1 MAERHGMMAL
11 SEPPDTSARRP
22 LLIAAG
28 GVALVLVLLVLW
40 LALSGPPAKKGVT
53 VAVSLPVPAAAPPPA
68 LAESPPAD
76 AATMEQQTAPQP
88 TGKLPDF
95 NGGALL
101 PAPDTDLIE
110 KGANGFLPVIGHDG
124 RKAWQVYARPFDLAD
139 KRPRVAIV
147 INDLG
152 PSATMID
159 TAINH
164 LPGGVSLGFVPYR
177 ARLGEWINLARAS
190 GHEVLLNLPMEPVN
204 YPTDDPGPEA
214 LLTALD
220 PPTNQERLNWV
231 LSQATGYVGLV
242 GLMGSRFS
250 TSHDDMLPVLQ
261 ALQHRGLLYV
271 DNRASPQSVVP
282 DISGDIGLAVTF
294 ANRQLDQ
301 DQDKASIDKKLAELE
316 DVAKRNGGAVGL
328 SHPIPVVME
337 RIAVWAQ
344 TVEDRGV
351 VLAPVSA
358 VIDKT
363 KPPTPAPKTP
373 APAEGAAKD
382 KPAAAPAAPA
392 GKAPP
397 APAAPVAATPPKA
410 AQ

>member
-1 MAERHGMMAL
+1 MMAL
-11 SEPPDTSARRP
+11 SEPTDTRARRP

-28 GVALVLVLLVLW
+28 GVALLLVLLVLW
-40 LALSGPPAKKGVT
+40 LVLSGPPAKMGVT
-53 VAVSLPVPAAAPPPA
+53 VAVAPPVPAATPPVATTAP
-68 LAESPPAD
+68 AESPPAD
-76 AATMEQQTAPQP
+76 TATMEQQTAPQP

-124 RKAWQVYARPFDLAD
+124 RKPWQVYARPFDLAD
-139 KRPRVAIV
+139 KRPRVAIL

-282 DISGDIGLAVTF
+282 DIAGDIDLAVTF

-316 DVAKRNGGAVGL
+316 DIAKRNGGAVGL

-337 RIAVWAQ
+337 RVAVWAQ

-363 KPPTPAPKTP
+363 KLPTPAPKMP
-373 APAEGAAKD
+373 APAEAAPKD
-382 KPAAAPAAPA
+382 KPAPA
-392 GKAPP
+392 GKAAPP
-397 APAAPVAATPPKA
+397 APTPAAATPPKA

>member
-1 MAERHGMMAL
+1 MTTL
-11 SEPPDTSARRP
+11 SEPSDLRARRP

-28 GVALVLVLLVLW
+28 GVALLLVLLVLW
-40 LALSGPPAKKGVT
+40 LALSGPPVKKGVT
-53 VAVSLPVPAAAPPPA
+53 VAVSLPVPAAAPPAPA
-68 LAESPPAD
+68 EAPPPD
-76 AATMEQQTAPQP
+76 NTATMEAQTAPQP

-124 RKAWQVYARPFDLAD
+124 RKPWQVYARPFDLAD
-139 KRPRVAIV
+139 KRPRIAIV

-164 LPGGVSLGFVPYR
+164 LPGGVTLGFVPYR

-250 TSHDDMLPVLQ
+250 TSHDDMLPILQ
-261 ALQHRGLLYV
+261 SLQHRGLLYV
-271 DNRASPQSVVP
+271 DNRSSPQSVVS

-294 ANRQLDQ
+294 ANRQLDTE
-301 DQDKASIDKKLAELE
+301 QDKASIDKKLAELE
-316 DVAKRNGGAVGL
+316 DIAKRNGIAVGL

-337 RIAVWAQ
+337 RVGVWAQ
-344 TVEDRGV
+344 TAEERGV

-358 VIDKT
+358 VIDRT
-363 KPPTPAPKTP
+363 KPPPAPPKAAP
-373 APAEGAAKD
+373 AAAPAEGGKD
-382 KPAAAPAAPA
+382 KPAAPA
-392 GKAPP
+392 GKAP
-397 APAAPVAATPPKA
+397 APATPAATPPKA

>member
-1 MAERHGMMAL
+1 MMAL
-11 SEPPDTSARRP
+11 SERPETSARRP

-28 GVALVLVLLVLW
+28 GVVLVLVLLVLW
-40 LALSGPPAKKGVT
+40 LAVSGPPVKKGVT
-53 VAVSLPVPAAAPPPA
+53 VAVSLPPPAAAPPPA
-68 LAESPPAD
+68 PAAPPDTPAPAD
-76 AATMEQQTAPQP
+76 TVTMEQQTAPQP

-110 KGANGFLPVIGHDG
+110 KGANGFLPVVGHDG
-124 RKAWQVYARPFDLAD
+124 RKPWQVYARPFDLAD
-139 KRPRVAIV
+139 KRPRIAIV

-164 LPGGVSLGFVPYR
+164 LPGGVTLGFVPYR

-271 DNRASPQSVVP
+271 DNRATPQSVVP
-282 DISGDIGLAVTF
+282 DIANDVGLAVTF

-316 DVAKRNGGAVGL
+316 DIAKRNGGAVGL

-337 RIAVWAQ
+337 RVAVWAQ
-344 TVEDRGV
+344 SVEERGV

-373 APAEGAAKD
+373 APAEGAPKD

-392 GKAPP
+392 GKAPAEP
-397 APAAPVAATPPKA
+397 APTPATTPPKA